1 VITNPPFIKVG
12 RGIIARDRKESF
24 MAERVAIIAVGQTK
38 YWPNRADVN
47 EEELAYEAVKQVLEQ
62 TGLTLSDIDS
72 AISCSQDFW
81 DGRTI
86 SNMNIQHVVGAHLS
100 DEDKVAEDGI
110 NAVYTAMARIL
121 SGHHHIVLVLA
132 HTKESQAEK
141 SLVESAAFDAI
152 LMRQLGLDF
161 LSAAAMQAKR
171 YMYKYGI
178 TAEQCAKVAVRNRGN
193 AKNNPFAQEPLDISV
208 EDVLGSKMLSSPIR
222 LLDTKPVSDGAC
234 AMILVSEDKARKL
247 TKKPVWILG
256 TSNCYETHYL
266 GDRDLADCDALA
278 KAAKK
283 AYSMAGIRNP
293 LKQIDV
299 AEVSEEYSYQGLLW
313 MEGLGFCGRGEGGKF
328 IDSGVTK
335 MDSEFPVNPSGGV
348 LSGNPICVAG
358 MARVAEA
365 VLQLRGEAGDRQ
377 VRGAQVALAHGVT
390 GICGQHHGVM
400 ILGK

>member
-1 VITNPPFIKVG
+1 VITNPPFLKVA
-12 RGIIARDRKESF
+12 RGIIAWDRKESI
-24 MAERVAIIAVGQTK
+24 MSERVAIIAVGQTK
-38 YWPNRADVN
+38 YRPNRADVN
-47 EEELAYEAVKQVLEQ
+47 EEELAYEAVRQVLEQ

-178 TAEQCAKVAVRNRGN
+178 TAEQCARVAVRNRGN

-234 AMILVSEDKARKL
+234 AMILVSEDKARKF

-256 TSNCYETHYL
+256 VSNCYETHYL

-335 MDSEFPVNPSGGV
+335 MDGEFPVNPSGGV

>member
-1 VITNPPFIKVG
+1 
-12 RGIIARDRKESF
+12 

-234 AMILVSEDKARKL
+234 AMIMTTEKKAKKL

-256 TSNCYETHYL
+256 VSNCYETHYL